1 MKMKTMRSSILCFVV
16 LLRSAPLLR
25 AQDRREPAN
34 GSARRQAERQYV
46 CLAIFLEL
54 AGVNPSAVYVS
65 GKHSQK
71 RSAKHGDHGCNEHSP
86 VAAYARGAYQESAS
100 QSAANTHENVHNR
113 SGCGLGRRKSFS
125 GEWLR
130 PDYRHSHWCW
140 NPPARA

>member
-16 LLRSAPLLR
+16 LLLSAPLLR

-71 RSAKHGDHGCNEHSP
+71 RSAKHGDHGCNEHPP

-113 SGCGLGRRKSFS
+113 AVTITLKNSSCAPAHNRS
-125 GEWLR
+125 
-130 PDYRHSHWCW
+130 DQ
-140 NPPARA
+140 NPCESIHTLLLA